1 MWRGS
6 QTEAKYSRALN
17 LLLISREVSKF
28 LFLFNIFWPKL
39 LPGSCKGTRFA
50 PLRFS
55 ILFLIFWF
63 RLSMYMLS
71 AYVSLP
77 TFIHCADCSYFL
89 NIKYITTCVIP
100 YCGIPISSPY
110 TIKFGQK
117 QTQIHYEK
125 LPHPPHGGDFLCRY
139 QCLDRRGGG
148 GGSGYGNRCSIWC
161 FFLFCN
167 YFFGQIPDPWDWKIV
182 QIWWNIPFFGI
193 AKPQLEAKFVVKIF
207 KYGTKKVLKS
217 RTYARTPISPPK
229 HWYSHYG
236 YV

>member
-1 MWRGS
+1 M
-6 QTEAKYSRALN
+6 
-17 LLLISREVSKF
+17 
-28 LFLFNIFWPKL
+28 
-39 LPGSCKGTRFA
+39 C
-50 PLRFS
+50 
-55 ILFLIFWF
+55 
-63 RLSMYMLS
+63 MLS
-71 AYVSLP
+71 AHVSLP

-167 YFFGQIPDPWDWKIV
+167 HFFGQIPDPLDWKIV
-182 QIWWNIPFFGI
+182 QIWWNIPFLGI
-193 AKPQLEAKFVVKIF
+193 AKLQLEAKLFLWSKSSNRGPRKCSKAAPMPVPLSLHLNIDTLITATCNLLPPPPPLF
-207 KYGTKKVLKS
+207 LWGLEGYG
-217 RTYARTPISPPK
+217 
-229 HWYSHYG
+229 
-236 YV
+236 